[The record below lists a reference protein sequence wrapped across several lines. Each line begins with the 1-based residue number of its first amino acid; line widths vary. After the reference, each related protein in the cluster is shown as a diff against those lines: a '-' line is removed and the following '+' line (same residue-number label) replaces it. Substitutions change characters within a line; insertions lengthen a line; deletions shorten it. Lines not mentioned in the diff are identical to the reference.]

1 MLLACLAGCGSESEP
16 SLPGEVLGV
25 WKSSAASYE
34 DNALELRPDAIV
46 FGVGTSELDANSIY
60 KVEQAPTTGG
70 RLLVKVF
77 FTDQD
82 GNDYDTS
89 FYYDPKGGG
98 SIRFKNRPDV
108 EWKLADRRPNPAVQG
123 PSRPERPLGV
133 STWSII
139 VALLGLGVT
148 SGATLWRRIHLP
160 PAKPRRAVS
169 LDKPGREP
177 GAAVVPAIV
186 APEQRRSERILLMIP
201 VEVEGIDVN
210 GASFTERTRTFSIN
224 RNGAYLSLKNVPQ
237 QGDDI
242 SVTNLGTRQTCIFR
256 LCESGKD
263 PSGEITA
270 WGIEC
275 LEPEVNFWQI
285 RFPEKAAEP
294 RPERTIAVLI
304 VCSSC
309 RTREVADLTVP
320 QYHEMLDKEWM
331 IRDCPDCAKETEWK
345 FILVE
350 SAEASPGE
358 APSLPSGEE
367 SRRQKRIVAKLPI
380 RLRHPLDERV
390 EEALTENVSRSG
402 VCCAAAMELNVE
414 EVVLL
419 TFEPG
424 SASGEEEIPAR
435 IMWRRP
441 MGEGRKILYGIKLE
455 RQSSWSAGQG

>member
-108 EWKLADRRPNPAVQG
+108 EWKLADRRPNPAVHVPAKRKG
-123 PSRPERPLGV
+123 RPLGL
-133 STWSII
+133 SPWTIM
-139 VALLGLGVT
+139 VALLGVGLT
-148 SGATLWRRIHLP
+148 SGATLWRRTH
-160 PAKPRRAVS
+160 ASPRRAPRRMA
-169 LDKPGREP
+169 LPEKPAREP
-177 GAAVVPAIV
+177 GATVVPTIV
-186 APEQRRSERILLMIP
+186 AQEQRRSERILLMIP

-224 RNGAYLSLKNVPQ
+224 RNGAYISLKNVPQ

-242 SVTNLGTRQTCIFR
+242 SVTNLGTRTTCIFR

-285 RFPEKAAEP
+285 RFPEKPAEP
-294 RPERTIAVLI
+294 LPETTIAVLI
-304 VCSSC
+304 VCDSC

-320 QYHEMLDKEWM
+320 QYHEMLDQERM
-331 IRDCPDCAKETEWK
+331 TRDCPDCGKPTEWR

-350 SAEASPGE
+350 SAEAVAGE
-358 APSLPSGEE
+358 APSLPTGEE
-367 SRRQKRIVAKLPI
+367 NRRAKRIVAKLPI
-380 RLRHPLDERV
+380 RLRHPEDDRV
-390 EEALTENVSRSG
+390 EDAVTENVSRSG
-402 VCCAAAMELNVE
+402 VCCAALMELNVE
-414 EVVLL
+414 EVILVTL
-419 TFEPG
+419 EPG
-424 SASGEEEIPAR
+424 AEPGGEEEIPAR
-435 IMWRRP
+435 IKWRRS
-441 MGEGRKILYGIKLE
+441 MGEDRKTLYGIRLE
-455 RQSSWSAGQG
+455 RKSS